1 MDDSQLEQ
9 ELAALEGPQA
19 QQEKSSAAEAKKP
32 EEKGDEAGAK
42 TETAENAEAETTGD
56 AGGDASE
63 TEEQAEGEES
73 EKSDDEDEKPEP
85 KRKKSGI
92 ARLKERLAASEAEVA
107 SLRSRAPA
115 DSEPS
120 ASEIEKLIGKAPAE
134 EDYKG
139 DFLAYERALT
149 AYEVDKRQVTRD
161 LKGRATQAQEA
172 RKVVQREK
180 VEEHQERIEEFRE
193 KVKDFDATLK
203 AAPSLKV
210 APIVEDL
217 ILESEKSAHLVYHL
231 AKNPDRLAKLN
242 AMSERD
248 AAREIGRIEARLSLP
263 NPKTQTKAPPPKAP
277 PKGGSSP
284 SSPEKELDG
293 YLTRTYGPRA

>member
-1 MDDSQLEQ
+1 MDDTQLEQ
-9 ELAALEGPQA
+9 ELAALESPQA
-19 QQEKSSAAEAKKP
+19 QQEKPSAAEKAKP
-32 EEKGDEAGAK
+32 EGDDDKAK
-42 TETAENAEAETTGD
+42 TETEENAEAETTDD

-63 TEEQAEGEES
+63 TEEQADGDEES
-73 EKSDDEDEKPEP
+73 EQSDEDEKPEP

-92 ARLKERLAASEAEVA
+92 ARLKERLAAAEAEAA

-120 ASEIEKLIGKAPAE
+120 ASEIEKLIGKAPSE
-134 EDYKG
+134 EDFKG

-172 RKVVQREK
+172 RQVVKREM
-180 VEEHQERIEEFRE
+180 VEAHQERIDEFRE

-203 AAPSLKV
+203 GASNLKASPV
-210 APIVEDL
+210 VEDL
-217 ILESEKSAHLVYHL
+217 ILDSEKSAHIVYHL

-263 NPKTQTKAPPPKAP
+263 TAKTQTQAPPPKAP

-284 SSPEKELDG
+284 NSPEKDLDG
-293 YLTRTYGPRA
+293 YLKRTYGPRA

>member
-1 MDDSQLEQ
+1 MDDSQIER
-9 ELAALEGPQA
+9 ELAALEGTQA
-19 QQEKSSAAEAKKP
+19 PQEKPSAAEAKKP
-32 EEKGDEAGAK
+32 EGDEDKAK
-42 TETAENAEAETTGD
+42 TETEENAEAETTDD
-56 AGGDASE
+56 AGGDAGE

-73 EKSDDEDEKPEP
+73 EQSDEDDKPEP
-85 KRKKSGI
+85 KRKKPGS
-92 ARLKERLAASEAEVA
+92 ARLKEQNAALRAEVE
-107 SLRSRAPA
+107 SLRSRTPA
-115 DSEPS
+115 DGEPS

-284 SSPEKELDG
+284 SNPDKDLDS
-293 YLTRTYGPRA
+293 YLTKTYGRA